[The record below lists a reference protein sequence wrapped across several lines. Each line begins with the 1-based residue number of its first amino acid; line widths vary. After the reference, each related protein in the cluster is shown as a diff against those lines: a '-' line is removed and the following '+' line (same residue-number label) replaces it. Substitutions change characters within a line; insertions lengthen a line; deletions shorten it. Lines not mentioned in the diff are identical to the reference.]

1 MKNLIIITAPSG
13 AGKTTLIKEILKN
26 YNNIKF
32 SVSHTSRE
40 IRANEKNGVDY
51 YFVSKQEFK
60 RGVELEQ
67 FVEWNFHFDCYY
79 GTSKS
84 EIIDSINRKIPLLL
98 ELDVNGALAIQKL
111 YPNQT
116 ISIFIEP
123 PSLDD
128 LKIRLEKRGSDSTV
142 KINRRLQRIE
152 FELSHKSNF
161 DFTVVNDKLEVATN
175 QILEIIKKETK
186 GVSYVA

>member
-13 AGKTTLIKEILKN
+13 AGKTTLIREILKN

-40 IRANEKNGVDY
+40 IRHNEKNGVDY

-84 EIIDSINRKIPLLL
+84 EIIDSIKKVMDLSF
-98 ELDVNGALAIQKL
+98 E
-111 YPNQT
+111 
-116 ISIFIEP
+116 FI
-123 PSLDD
+123 D
-128 LKIRLEKRGSDSTV
+128 LS
-142 KINRRLQRIE
+142 
-152 FELSHKSNF
+152 
-161 DFTVVNDKLEVATN
+161 
-175 QILEIIKKETK
+175 KK
-186 GVSYVA
+186 